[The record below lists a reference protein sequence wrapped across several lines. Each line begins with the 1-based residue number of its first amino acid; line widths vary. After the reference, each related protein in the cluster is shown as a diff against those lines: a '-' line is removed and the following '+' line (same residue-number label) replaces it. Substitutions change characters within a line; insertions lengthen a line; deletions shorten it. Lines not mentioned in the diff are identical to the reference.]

1 MLRAGVIQSDL
12 NITDFPDGHRAVEPP
27 DPIPNSEVKSSIA
40 DGSVVFRHVR
50 VGHYQGF
57 TNGPSIT
64 RAFLLYLNLFLN
76 STSFDSFNN
85 FFFSSISYQLTIT
98 KGRLKYQ
105 P

>member
-40 DGSVVFRHVR
+40 DGSVAFRHVR

-64 RAFLLYLNLFLN
+64 RAFLFTIRHY
-76 STSFDSFNN
+76 
-85 FFFSSISYQLTIT
+85 FFSF
-98 KGRLKYQ
+98 
-105 P
+105 